1 MSMRSSTNGELRN
14 CAVDVSVLYTIALDE
29 GSVGL
34 REAFSAMRWETRHVK
49 GIKDMFYYVSV
60 FICCVLS

>member
-1 MSMRSSTNGELRN
+1 MLASCIRL
-14 CAVDVSVLYTIALDE
+14 LLDE

-34 REAFSAMRWETRHVK
+34 REAFSAMRWETRLVK

-60 FICCVLS
+60 LYAVSCNEII